1 MTEIILA
8 VITCVATVISTV
20 IAIPSYCKDKKEPA
34 ARSTDYFLH
43 NLLICGKIEV
53 YYRSKPR

>member
-1 MTEIILA
+1 ML
-8 VITCVATVISTV
+8 
-20 IAIPSYCKDKKEPA
+20 KKYMRIQGRETA
-34 ARSTDYFLH
+34 FLTDYFLH